1 MFPKSK
7 WESSLSLLFLVVSLT
22 ACASFE
28 ADEAKMK
35 RVKTIGIVSAVGDEF
50 NFTRA
55 GLNGSGEE
63 SRHFP
68 ILSWQLDD
76 LIVGEA
82 TAAIGQQFQVQ
93 PLSYDRTAFYTPRD
107 KKSAVTPINLI
118 RGDPLEKFLRTVS
131 PQGLDAYV
139 VIVKSESTI
148 GPSDRTAEGIGAVS
162 YSTLTGTYDQIH
174 TLYEI
179 KVFDG
184 HTFKLLE
191 TRPAAPLDNIDVRRL
206 AGPSKTVD
214 ASYMPSAGDPVQ
226 NEKLKATITDMIEQ
240 GLHRTLLDLHL
251 ASTIGGT

>member
-1 MFPKSK
+1 MFPNST
-7 WESSLSLLFLVVSLT
+7 WERSLSLLFLVVSLS

-28 ADEAKMK
+28 SDQAKIK
-35 RVKTIGIVSAVGDEF
+35 RVKTIGIVSAVSDEF
-50 NFTRA
+50 SFTRA

-76 LIVGEA
+76 LIVDEA

-93 PLSYDRTAFYTPRD
+93 PLTYDRTAFYAPRN
-107 KKSAVTPINLI
+107 KKSAVTPVNLMH
-118 RGDPLEKFLRTVS
+118 GDPLKQLLRTVS

-139 VIVKSESTI
+139 VIVKSESMI
-148 GPSDRTAEGIGAVS
+148 GPSDRTAEGIGAVT

-214 ASYMPSAGDPVQ
+214 ASYMPSAGDPLQ
-226 NEKLKATITDMIEQ
+226 NEKLRATITDMIEQ
-240 GLHRTLLDLHL
+240 SLRRTLLDLHL
-251 ASTIGGT
+251 ASTVSGT

>member
-1 MFPKSK
+1 
-7 WESSLSLLFLVVSLT
+7 LATVLLAVSVS
-22 ACASFE
+22 ACAVFE
-28 ADEAKMK
+28 TGQTKLQA
-35 RVKTIGIVSAVGDEF
+35 VKTVGIISAVGDEF
-50 NFTRA
+50 SFTRA

-63 SRHFP
+63 SRHFL

-93 PLSYDRTAFYTPRD
+93 PLTYDRTAFYAPRN
-107 KKSAVTPINLI
+107 KKSTVTPINLI
-118 RGDPLEKFLRTVS
+118 HGDPLKTFLRTVS

-162 YSTLTGTYDQIH
+162 YSTLTGAYDQIH

-206 AGPSKTVD
+206 AGPSKAVD

-240 GLHRTLLDLHL
+240 SLHRTLLDLHL